1 MGIVLACRHISC
13 RFGITMS
20 FNREQPESG
29 RTGAKPVSELFSTD
43 LVPIADRLDAWL
55 FKAKQICGDCRFQFP
70 SRPAFTGSIER
81 RKVAG
86 LELTR
91 FSSTPLS
98 FAKFPVVSASSP
110 DRSCIVITQLE
121 GLRRYYQEGTR
132 TVLQPGDTTLLD
144 SGRPWSSDC
153 AGRCS
158 RLYLRIPIGLMQ
170 DRLRLSTLPTLP
182 RISPATRMGA
192 TLFRLLTSLFQEAE
206 AFTVD
211 EAASALDAYLEIL
224 ASCLNGANLSTSVI
238 SRPDRLSERIEGFIQ
253 DNLADPALGPGAI
266 AEAVGISVRHLH
278 RLFSARGRRVSDWI
292 REQRLE
298 RCSADFVDRRS
309 SGKSITEIAF
319 SWGFSD
325 SAHFSRC
332 FKLRFGVSPREFRL
346 RVESGSGGPLRSP
359 FPHLS
364 PGARAWPLN

>member
-1 MGIVLACRHISC
+1 
-13 RFGITMS
+13 
-20 FNREQPESG
+20 
-29 RTGAKPVSELFSTD
+29 
-43 LVPIADRLDAWL
+43 
-55 FKAKQICGDCRFQFP
+55 
-70 SRPAFTGSIER
+70 
-81 RKVAG
+81 
-86 LELTR
+86 LTR
-91 FSSTPLS
+91 FSSTAVS

-121 GLRRYYQEGTR
+121 GVRRYYQEGTR
-132 TVLQPGDTTLLD
+132 AVLQPGDTTLLD

-158 RLYLRIPIGLMQ
+158 RLYLRVPIWLMQ
-170 DRLRLSTLPTLP
+170 DRLRLPTLPALP
-182 RISPATRMGA
+182 RISLATRIGT
-192 TLFRLLTSLFQEAE
+192 TLFRLLTSLFQEAQ

-211 EAASALDAYLEIL
+211 EAASTLDAYLEVL
-224 ASCLNGANLSTSVI
+224 ASCLGGASSAGSVV
-238 SRPDRLSERIEGFIQ
+238 SRPDRLGERIQGFIQ
-253 DNLADPALGPGAI
+253 DNLTDPTLGPAAI

-298 RCSADFVDRRS
+298 RCSADFVDQRF

-346 RVESGSGGPLRSP
+346 RFTSGTAGLLRPP
-359 FPHLS
+359 FPLLS
-364 PGARAWPLN
+364 PGARAWPYN

>member
-1 MGIVLACRHISC
+1 
-13 RFGITMS
+13 MS

-70 SRPAFTGSIER
+70 TRPAFTGRIER

-121 GLRRYYQEGTR
+121 GIRRYYQEGTR
-132 TVLQPGDTTLLD
+132 CVLRPGDTTLLD
-144 SGRPWSSDC
+144 SGHPWSSDC
-153 AGRCS
+153 GGRCS
-158 RLYLRIPIGLMQ
+158 RLYLRVPIWLMQ
-170 DRLRLSTLPTLP
+170 DRLRLSALPALP
-182 RISPATRMGA
+182 RISLATPMGA

-206 AFTVD
+206 VFTV
-211 EAASALDAYLEIL
+211 EEGASALDAYLEVL
-224 ASCLNGANLSTSVI
+224 ASCLEGANLATPVF
-238 SRPDRLSERIEGFIQ
+238 SRQNRLGERIEGFIQ
-253 DNLADPALGPGAI
+253 DSLSDPALGPAAI
-266 AEAVGISVRHLH
+266 AQAVGISVRHLH

-298 RCSADFVDRRS
+298 RCSADFADRRF

-346 RVESGSGGPLRSP
+346 RVATGSTGLRRVPFPLLSAGLRSWP
-359 FPHLS
+359 F
-364 PGARAWPLN
+364 N

>member
-1 MGIVLACRHISC
+1 
-13 RFGITMS
+13 MS

-29 RTGAKPVSELFSTD
+29 GTGTKQVSELFSTD
-43 LVPIADRLDAWL
+43 LLPVADRLDAWL
-55 FKAKQICGDCRFQFP
+55 FQAKQICGDCRFQFP
-70 SRPAFTGSIER
+70 SRSAFTGCIER

-91 FSSTPLS
+91 FSSTPVS

-121 GLRRYYQEGTR
+121 GVRRYYQEGTR

-158 RLYLRIPIGLMQ
+158 RLYLRVPIWMMQ
-170 DRLRLSTLPTLP
+170 DRLRVATLPTLP
-182 RISPATRMGA
+182 RISPVSRMGA
-192 TLFRLLTSLFQEAE
+192 TLFRLITSLFREAE
-206 AFTVD
+206 GFTPD
-211 EAASALDAYLEIL
+211 EGTLALNAYLGML
-224 ASCLNGANLSTSVI
+224 ASCLDSASPLRSV
-238 SRPDRLSERIEGFIQ
+238 SRPDRLGERIEGFIQ
-253 DNLADPALGPGAI
+253 DNLADPTLGPAAI

-309 SGKSITEIAF
+309 SEKSITEIAF

-332 FKLRFGVSPREFRL
+332 FKLRFGVSPRKFRL
-346 RVESGSGGPLRSP
+346 RVASGGAGLLRPP
-359 FPHLS
+359 FPLLS
-364 PGARAWPLN
+364 PGARSWPFN

>member
-1 MGIVLACRHISC
+1 
-13 RFGITMS
+13 MS

-29 RTGAKPVSELFSTD
+29 RTGAKPVYELFSTD
-43 LVPIADRLDAWL
+43 LVPAADRLDAWL
-55 FKAKQICGDCRFQFP
+55 LKAKQICGDCRFQFP
-70 SRPAFTGSIER
+70 SPPAFTGRIER
-81 RKVAG
+81 RNVAG

-121 GLRRYYQEGTR
+121 GIRRYYQEGTR
-132 TVLQPGDTTLLD
+132 TVLRPGDTTLLD

-158 RLYLRIPIGLMQ
+158 RLYLRVPIWLMQ
-170 DRLRLSTLPTLP
+170 DRLRLSTLPALP
-182 RISPATRMGA
+182 RISLATPMGP

-206 AFTVD
+206 VFTGD
-211 EAASALDAYLEIL
+211 EAASALDAYFEML
-224 ASCLNGANLSTSVI
+224 ASCLQGGDIPRPVI
-238 SRPDRLSERIEGFIQ
+238 LRQGRLGQRIEGFIQ
-253 DNLADPALGPGAI
+253 DNLTDPALGPAAI

-298 RCSADFVDRRS
+298 RCSADFADRRFLE
-309 SGKSITEIAF
+309 KSITEIAF

-346 RVESGSGGPLRSP
+346 RVASGAAGPLPNP
-359 FPHLS
+359 FPLLS
-364 PGARAWPLN
+364 AGLRSWPFN

>member
-1 MGIVLACRHISC
+1 
-13 RFGITMS
+13 MS

-29 RTGAKPVSELFSTD
+29 TTGTKPVSELFSTD
-43 LVPIADRLDAWL
+43 LLPVADRLDAWL
-55 FKAKQICGDCRFQFP
+55 FRAKQICGDCRFQFP
-70 SRPAFTGSIER
+70 RSPAFTGCIER

-86 LELTR
+86 LELTQ

-121 GLRRYYQEGTR
+121 GVRRYYQEGTR

-158 RLYLRIPIGLMQ
+158 RLYLRVPIWLMQ
-170 DRLRLSTLPTLP
+170 DRLRLSALPALP
-182 RISPATRMGA
+182 RISLATRMGA
-192 TLFRLLTSLFQEAE
+192 TLFRLLTSLFRQAE
-206 AFTVD
+206 VFTAD
-211 EAASALDAYLEIL
+211 EAAFALNAYLEVL
-224 ASCLNGANLSTSVI
+224 ASCLVGDNLATPVV
-238 SRPDRLSERIEGFIQ
+238 PLQNRLGQRIEGFIQ
-253 DNLADPALGPGAI
+253 DNLTDPALGPAAI

-298 RCSADFVDRRS
+298 RCSADFADRRFS
-309 SGKSITEIAF
+309 AKNITEIAF

-346 RVESGSGGPLRSP
+346 RVPSGAAGQLTNAFPL
-359 FPHLS
+359 LS
-364 PGARAWPLN
+364 PVVRSWPFN

>member
-1 MGIVLACRHISC
+1 
-13 RFGITMS
+13 MS
-20 FNREQPESG
+20 FNREQPEPG
-29 RTGAKPVSELFSTD
+29 RTGTKPVSELFSTD
-43 LVPIADRLDAWL
+43 LVPVADRLDAWL
-55 FKAKQICGDCRFQFP
+55 FRAKQICGDCRFQFP
-70 SRPAFTGSIER
+70 SHAVFTGCIER

-91 FSSTPLS
+91 FSSTPVS
-98 FAKFPVVSASSP
+98 FAKFPLVSASSP

-121 GLRRYYQEGTR
+121 GTRRYYQEGTR

-153 AGRCS
+153 AGPCS
-158 RLYLRIPIGLMQ
+158 RLYLRVPIWLMQ
-170 DRLRLSTLPTLP
+170 DRLRLSTLPALP
-182 RISPATRMGA
+182 RISPVSEMGA
-192 TLFRLLTSLFQEAE
+192 ALFRLLTSLFREAE
-206 AFTVD
+206 GFTAD
-211 EAASALDAYLEIL
+211 EGTLALDAYLEML
-224 ASCLNGANLSTSVI
+224 ASCLGSASPLRSVV
-238 SRPDRLSERIEGFIQ
+238 SRSDRLGERIEGFIQ
-253 DNLADPALGPGAI
+253 DNLADPTLGPAAI

-298 RCSADFVDRRS
+298 RCSADFVDRRFA
-309 SGKSITEIAF
+309 GKSITEVAF

-359 FPHLS
+359 FPLLS
-364 PGARAWPLN
+364 PGARALPFN

>member
-1 MGIVLACRHISC
+1 
-13 RFGITMS
+13 MS
-20 FNREQPESG
+20 FDREQPESG
-29 RTGAKPVSELFSTD
+29 RTGATPVSELFSTD
-43 LVPIADRLDAWL
+43 LVPMADRLDAWL
-55 FKAKQICGDCRFQFP
+55 FQAKQICGDCRFQFP
-70 SRPAFTGSIER
+70 SPPAFTGCIER

-91 FSSTPLS
+91 FSSSPLS

-121 GLRRYYQEGTR
+121 GVRRYYQEGTR
-132 TVLQPGDTTLLD
+132 TVLRPGDTTLLD

-158 RLYLRIPIGLMQ
+158 RLYLRVPIWLMQ
-170 DRLRLSTLPTLP
+170 DRLRLSTLPALP
-182 RISPATRMGA
+182 RISLATQMGS
-192 TLFRLLTSLFQEAE
+192 TLFRLLSSLFQEAE
-206 AFTVD
+206 VFTAE
-211 EAASALDAYLEIL
+211 EAASALDAYLEAL
-224 ASCLNGANLSTSVI
+224 ASCLDGANRARPALSPPN
-238 SRPDRLSERIEGFIQ
+238 RFDHLIEGFIQ
-253 DNLADPALGPGAI
+253 ENLADPTLGPAAI
-266 AEAVGISVRHLH
+266 AQAVGISVRHLH

-298 RCSADFVDRRS
+298 RCSADFADRRF

-346 RVESGSGGPLRSP
+346 RVASGAASPLADP
-359 FPHLS
+359 FPLLS
-364 PGARAWPLN
+364 HSVRSWPFN

>member
-1 MGIVLACRHISC
+1 
-13 RFGITMS
+13 MS
-20 FNREQPESG
+20 LNREQPESG
-29 RTGAKPVSELFSTD
+29 ATGTQPVSELFSTD
-43 LVPIADRLDAWL
+43 LLPVADRLDAWL
-55 FKAKQICGDCRFQFP
+55 FRARQICGDCRFQFP
-70 SRPAFTGSIER
+70 SRPAFTGRIER

-91 FSSTPLS
+91 FSSTPVS
-98 FAKFPVVSASSP
+98 FAKFPVVSAGSP

-121 GLRRYYQEGTR
+121 GVRRYYQEGTR

-158 RLYLRIPIGLMQ
+158 RLYLRVPIWLMQ
-170 DRLRLSTLPTLP
+170 DRLRLSALPALP
-182 RISPATRMGA
+182 RISPGSGMGA
-192 TLFRLLTSLFQEAE
+192 TLFRLLTSLFREAE
-206 AFTVD
+206 VFTAD
-211 EAASALDAYLEIL
+211 EAASALDAYFEVL
-224 ASCLNGANLSTSVI
+224 ASCLGDASP
-238 SRPDRLSERIEGFIQ
+238 SRPVALRPNRLGERIEGFIQ
-253 DNLADPALGPGAI
+253 DNLADPELGPAAI

-298 RCSADFVDRRS
+298 RCSADFVDRRFS
-309 SGKSITEIAF
+309 AKSITEIAF

-346 RVESGSGGPLRSP
+346 RILSGSADLLRSP
-359 FPHLS
+359 FPLPS
-364 PGARAWPLN
+364 LGVRSWPFN

>member
-1 MGIVLACRHISC
+1 
-13 RFGITMS
+13 MS
-20 FNREQPESG
+20 FNGEQRESG
-29 RTGAKPVSELFSTD
+29 TTGTKPVSELFSTD
-43 LVPIADRLDAWL
+43 LVPVADRLDAWL

-70 SRPAFTGSIER
+70 SHPAFTGRIER

-91 FSSTPLS
+91 FSSTPVS

-121 GLRRYYQEGTR
+121 GVRRYSQKGTQ

-144 SGRPWSSDC
+144 SGHPWSSDC

-158 RLYLRIPIGLMQ
+158 RLYLRVPLWLMQ
-170 DRLRLSTLPTLP
+170 DGLRLSTLPTLP

-192 TLFRLLTSLFQEAE
+192 TLFRLLTTLFRRAE
-206 AFTVD
+206 VFTAD
-211 EAASALDAYLEIL
+211 EATSALDAYLEIL
-224 ASCLNGANLSTSVI
+224 ASCLGNDSPLRSVV
-238 SRPDRLSERIEGFIQ
+238 SRPDRLGERIEGFIQ
-253 DNLADPALGPGAI
+253 DNLADPTLGPAAI
-266 AEAVGISVRHLH
+266 AETVGISVRHLH
-278 RLFSARGRRVSDWI
+278 RVFSARGRRVSDWI

-298 RCSADFVDRRS
+298 HCSADFSDRRFS
-309 SGKSITEIAF
+309 TKSITEIAF

-346 RVESGSGGPLRSP
+346 RVASGSAGPLRDP
-359 FPHLS
+359 FPLLS
-364 PGARAWPLN
+364 PGARSWPFN

>member
-1 MGIVLACRHISC
+1 
-13 RFGITMS
+13 MS
-20 FNREQPESG
+20 FNREQRESG
-29 RTGAKPVSELFSTD
+29 RTGTKAVSELFSTD
-43 LVPIADRLDAWL
+43 LVPVADRLDAWL

-70 SRPAFTGSIER
+70 TRPAFTGCIER
-81 RKVAG
+81 RKVAS

-91 FSSTPLS
+91 FSSTPVS

-121 GLRRYYQEGTR
+121 GVRRYYQEGTR

-158 RLYLRIPIGLMQ
+158 RLYLRVPIWLMQ
-170 DRLRLSTLPTLP
+170 DRLRLSTLPALP
-182 RISPATRMGA
+182 RICLATRMGS
-192 TLFRLLTSLFQEAE
+192 TLFRLLTALFQEAE

-211 EAASALDAYLEIL
+211 EAASALDAYLEVL
-224 ASCLNGANLSTSVI
+224 ASCLDGADLSVVA
-238 SRPDRLSERIEGFIQ
+238 RRDRLGERIEGFIQ
-253 DNLADPALGPGAI
+253 DNLADPTLGPAAI
-266 AEAVGISVRHLH
+266 AEAVGVSVRHLH

-298 RCSADFVDRRS
+298 RCSADFVDRRF

-346 RVESGSGGPLRSP
+346 RVASDSAGLLRTP
-359 FPHLS
+359 FPLLS
-364 PGARAWPLN
+364 PGARSWPFN

>member
-1 MGIVLACRHISC
+1 
-13 RFGITMS
+13 MS
-20 FNREQPESG
+20 LNREQPESG
-29 RTGAKPVSELFSTD
+29 RTGTKPVSDLFSTD
-43 LVPIADRLDAWL
+43 LVPVADRLDAWL
-55 FKAKQICGDCRFQFP
+55 FQAKQICGDCRFQFP
-70 SRPAFTGSIER
+70 TRQAFTGSIER

-91 FSSTPLS
+91 FSSTPVS

-121 GLRRYYQEGTR
+121 GVRRYYQEGTR

-158 RLYLRIPIGLMQ
+158 RLYLRVPIWLMQ
-170 DRLRLSTLPTLP
+170 DRLRLSTLPALP
-182 RISPATRMGA
+182 RIPPGSRMGA
-192 TLFRLLTSLFQEAE
+192 TLFRLLTSLFREAE
-206 AFTVD
+206 RFTAD
-211 EAASALDAYLEIL
+211 EATSALDTYLEML
-224 ASCLNGANLSTSVI
+224 AACLGSDSLSTSVV
-238 SRPDRLSERIEGFIQ
+238 SRPDRLGERIESFIQ
-253 DNLADPALGPGAI
+253 HNLADPTLGPIAI
-266 AEAVGISVRHLH
+266 AEAAGISVRHLH

-298 RCSADFVDRRS
+298 RCSADFVNRRLS
-309 SGKSITEIAF
+309 RKSITEIAF

-346 RVESGSGGPLRSP
+346 RVLSGSADLLGSSIPPLDSGVRSWP
-359 FPHLS
+359 F
-364 PGARAWPLN
+364 N

>member
-1 MGIVLACRHISC
+1 
-13 RFGITMS
+13 MS
-20 FNREQPESG
+20 FNREQPEPG
-29 RTGAKPVSELFSTD
+29 RAGTSLVSELFSTD
-43 LVPIADRLDAWL
+43 LVPVADRLDAWL
-55 FKAKQICGDCRFQFP
+55 FRAKQICGDCRFQFP
-70 SRPAFTGSIER
+70 SRPAFTGCIER

-91 FSSTPLS
+91 FSSTPVS

-110 DRSCIVITQLE
+110 DRSCIVITQLQ
-121 GLRRYYQEGTR
+121 GVRRYYQEGTR

-153 AGRCS
+153 AGQCS
-158 RLYLRIPIGLMQ
+158 RLYLRVPIWMMR
-170 DRLRLSTLPTLP
+170 DRLHVETLPTLP
-182 RISPATRMGA
+182 RISPVSEMGA
-192 TLFRLLTSLFQEAE
+192 TLFRLLTSLFHQAE
-206 AFTVD
+206 ALTAD
-211 EAASALDAYLEIL
+211 EAASGLDAYLEML
-224 ASCLNGANLSTSVI
+224 ASCLSSASPLRSVV
-238 SRPDRLSERIEGFIQ
+238 SRPDRLGERIEGFIQ
-253 DNLADPALGPGAI
+253 DNLADPALGPAAI

-359 FPHLS
+359 FPLLS
-364 PGARAWPLN
+364 AGARAWPFN